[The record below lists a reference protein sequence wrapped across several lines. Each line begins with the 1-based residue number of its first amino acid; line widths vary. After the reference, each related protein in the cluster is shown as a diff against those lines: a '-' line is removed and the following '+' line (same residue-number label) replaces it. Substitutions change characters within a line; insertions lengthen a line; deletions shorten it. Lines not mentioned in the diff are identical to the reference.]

1 MYNTLIRTSIHMQSS
16 SAYLIR
22 NPGPPDNLRI
32 NQTTDIKIRW
42 ITKRINLHRNYPK
55 LNHRKLPPARVD
67 IDVFLR
73 SLSRYPNVYSN
84 LCENPPYFFSSYFL
98 ISSLYTHLQTSTWTQ
113 ITQSYQTTAAYSII
127 SPLCLLSI
135 ITPVKVSRRGARKF
149 AKLHVA
155 NGHYI
160 LMRWIRWYCS
170 EYILWSRHYTNM
182 WHGGK

>member
-1 MYNTLIRTSIHMQSS
+1 MNEKHFQRERKRKIGVSTEILINVHCKMYNTLIRTSIHMQSS

-84 LCENPPYFFSSYFL
+84 LCENPPYFFSSNFL
-98 ISSLYTHLQTSTWTQ
+98 ISSLYTHLQTST
-113 ITQSYQTTAAYSII
+113 
-127 SPLCLLSI
+127 
-135 ITPVKVSRRGARKF
+135 
-149 AKLHVA
+149 
-155 NGHYI
+155 
-160 LMRWIRWYCS
+160 
-170 EYILWSRHYTNM
+170 
-182 WHGGK
+182 